1 MPLSKHFG
9 GHGAKVMAEMKKR
22 YGAKRGKRIFYAT
35 ENKQKQSYEDGGV
48 VKKTG
53 DAKVHKGEV
62 VVPKDHPQRDAIA
75 EMLERAERGQS
86 ARTMGEE
93 AGMMSRLRR
102 RKRSLAGGD

>member
-9 GHGAKVMAEMKKR
+9 GHGEKVMAAMKKK
-22 YGAKRGKRIFYAT
+22 YGKRAKRIFYAT

-62 VVPKDHPQRDAIA
+62 VVPADHPQRDAIA
-75 EMLERAERGQS
+75 EMLDRAEKGESPRS
-86 ARTMGEE
+86 AGESV
-93 AGMMSRLRR
+93 GFLSRLRR
-102 RKRSLAGGD
+102 RKRSIAGGD